1 MIFFAQIKNATGKTI
16 SAALGDTAE
25 EASYKG
31 FAREPKGV
39 TSFVTGH
46 DKGSSV
52 PSTYEN
58 YKIKKISEKS

>member
-1 MIFFAQIKNATGKTI
+1 MIFFAEIKNATGKII

-46 DKGSSV
+46 DKDFV